1 MLFQTGGAMLEAYMA
16 KMLKKQ
22 LGLLDVFAI
31 CIGAMISSGLFV
43 LPGIAAAKV
52 GPAVIV
58 AYLLSGLLMIPS
70 MFSMAE
76 MSTAMP
82 RAGGD
87 YFFVSRSLGGMF
99 GTVDGVGVWLALTL
113 KTSIALLGFGAYLS
127 AYVNLPMQLTAI
139 IAGLVFTVTN
149 IVGAKETSRL
159 QVIMVAGLLGILLFL
174 VARGAP
180 AISPARFTPFAPNG
194 FGSILPT
201 AALVFISYIGLTKAA
216 SVAEEIRNPG
226 RNIPLG
232 MFLSLLVILALYGA
246 VVAVVVGVVPAEQ
259 LYQSLTPLSDAA
271 DLTIGPIGK
280 HLISMA
286 AALAFATTANAG
298 IMAASRYLL
307 AMSRDR
313 VIPHAFS
320 RFSKFKTP
328 HHAVYLTSGVVL
340 LIVSM
345 AGIERIAKLAS
356 TFQLLVFAFVNV
368 AVIVMR
374 ESGIKSY
381 DPGFRSPFYP
391 YIQIVGILI
400 SVVLIPQMGLLSS
413 IFAMGL
419 VALGVVWHNLYV
431 RPRVQPRVGAV
442 AKMAERLGE
451 RLLERDADAMGL
463 RTELREIM
471 KERGLREDD
480 PFREVVLSADYVE
493 VEPGVDCEE
502 VIRRGA
508 GLLAAK
514 SGISRDLIL
523 GALLERNRLGETPA
537 DAGVALPHL
546 LLNDV
551 EGFHMVAVRSL
562 DGLEFPGAGQT
573 IHAVFLLLGSRGNPT
588 RHLRFLA
595 EIARRAENPNFIDDW
610 LAAKSTESL
619 PELLLAVDPD

>member
-1 MLFQTGGAMLEAYMA
+1 MA
-16 KMLKKQ
+16 KKTLTKQ

-52 GPAVIV
+52 GPAVLL

-70 MFSMAE
+70 MLSMAE

-99 GTVDGVGVWLALTL
+99 GTVDGVGVWLALIL
-113 KTSIALLGFGAYLS
+113 KTSIALLGFGAYLA
-127 AYVNLPMQLTAI
+127 AYVNLPMQVTAL

-159 QVIMVAGLLGILLFL
+159 QVIMVAGLLAILIFL

-180 AISPARFTPFAPNG
+180 AIRPANFTPFVPNG
-194 FGSILPT
+194 MGSILPT

-232 MFLSLLVILALYGA
+232 MFLSLLVILVLYGA

-259 LYQSLTPLSDAA
+259 LHQSLTPLSDAA
-271 DLTIGPIGK
+271 NLTIGPIGM

-320 RFSKFKTP
+320 RFSRFKTP
-328 HHAVYLTSGVVL
+328 HNAVYLTSGLVL

-356 TFQLLVFAFVNV
+356 TFQLLVFAFVNI

-391 YIQIVGILI
+391 YIQIIGILI
-400 SVVLIPQMGLLSS
+400 SVVLIPEMGLLPS
-413 IFAMGL
+413 I
-419 VALGVVWHNLYV
+419 
-431 RPRVQPRVGAV
+431 
-442 AKMAERLGE
+442 
-451 RLLERDADAMGL
+451 
-463 RTELREIM
+463 
-471 KERGLREDD
+471 
-480 PFREVVLSADYVE
+480 
-493 VEPGVDCEE
+493 
-502 VIRRGA
+502 
-508 GLLAAK
+508 
-514 SGISRDLIL
+514 
-523 GALLERNRLGETPA
+523 
-537 DAGVALPHL
+537 
-546 LLNDV
+546 
-551 EGFHMVAVRSL
+551 
-562 DGLEFPGAGQT
+562 
-573 IHAVFLLLGSRGNPT
+573 
-588 RHLRFLA
+588 
-595 EIARRAENPNFIDDW
+595 
-610 LAAKSTESL
+610 
-619 PELLLAVDPD
+619 

>member
-1 MLFQTGGAMLEAYMA
+1 MKT
-16 KMLKKQ
+16 LKKQ

-52 GPAVIV
+52 GPAVIL

-70 MFSMAE
+70 MLSMAE

-113 KTSIALLGFGAYLS
+113 KTSIALLGFGAYLA
-127 AYVNLPMQLTAI
+127 AYINLPMQVTAL
-139 IAGLVFTVTN
+139 IAGVVFTVTN

-159 QVIMVAGLLGILLFL
+159 QVIMVAGLLGILIFL
-174 VARGAP
+174 VVRGAP
-180 AISPARFTPFAPNG
+180 AISPAHFSPFVPNG
-194 FGSILPT
+194 MGSILPT

-216 SVAEEIRNPG
+216 SMAEEIRNPG

-232 MFLSLLVILALYGA
+232 MFLSLVVILALYGA
-246 VVAVVVGVVPAEQ
+246 VVAVVVGLVPAEQ
-259 LYQSLTPLSDAA
+259 LYNSLTPLSDAA
-271 DLTIGPIGK
+271 GIAIGPLGM

-320 RFSKFKTP
+320 RFSRFKTP
-328 HHAVYLTSGVVL
+328 HYAVYLTSAVVL

-356 TFQLLVFAFVNV
+356 TFQLLVFAFVNI

-374 ESGIKSY
+374 ESGIESY
-381 DPGFRSPFYP
+381 DPRFKSPLYP
-391 YIQIVGILI
+391 WVQVVGVLI
-400 SVVLIPQMGLLSS
+400 SVVLIPEMGLLPS

-419 VALGVVWHNLYV
+419 VALGVIWHNLYV

-451 RLLERDADAMGL
+451 RLLERDADALGL
-463 RTELREIM
+463 RTELRQLM
-471 KERGLREDD
+471 KERGLRVED
-480 PFREVVLSADYVE
+480 PFVQLVNEAEFIE
-493 VEPGVDCEE
+493 VEAGIDSEA
-502 VIRRGA
+502 IIHRGA
-508 GLLAAK
+508 ALLAQK
-514 SGISRDLIL
+514 SGLSHDLIL

-546 LLNDV
+546 LLNDM
-551 EGFHMVAVRSL
+551 EGFHMVAVRSIP
-562 DGLEFPGAGQT
+562 GVEFPMAAHRV
-573 IHAVFLLLGSRGNPT
+573 HAVFLLLGARDEPT
-588 RHLRFLA
+588 QHLRFLA
-595 EIARRAENPNFIDDW
+595 EIARRVEESRFIDDW
-610 LAAKSTESL
+610 IAADSVEDL
-619 PELLLAVDPD
+619 PGLLLHIPEDE